1 MSTASTK
8 PFHRLLGALPV
19 AATCV
24 TFGAALALP
33 LFSITPGAGEW
44 TGWIRMIHPADMATF
59 HQTVP
64 GGIQTLW
71 KEGNPGLAVLLS
83 LFCVLL
89 PFFKFSVLW
98 GEVYGMDLQG
108 TLWGRLC
115 KITAPY
121 AMVEVF
127 VVGILVIA
135 IKGLPGGTRI
145 EVEPGAW
152 CFAASVLLS
161 LVAVQLQ
168 GRLARRGALAG
179 TSGAV
184 ASGTRDQ

>member
-1 MSTASTK
+1 MSGASPK
-8 PFHRLLGALPV
+8 PLPKRLGALLV

-24 TFGAALALP
+24 AFGAALSLP

-44 TGWIRMIHPADMATF
+44 TGWIRMIHPADMATV
-59 HQTVP
+59 HQTVLA
-64 GGIQTLW
+64 GIQTLW
-71 KEGNPGLAVLLS
+71 TEGSPGLAILLS
-83 LFCVLL
+83 LFCLFL
-89 PFFKFSVLW
+89 PIFKFSVLW

-108 TLWGRLC
+108 TFWGRLC

-161 LVAVQLQ
+161 LVAVQLL
-168 GRLARRGALAG
+168 GRPARRE
-179 TSGAV
+179 
-184 ASGTRDQ
+184 